1 MKTLF
6 RKAILIFLCMTPV
19 LHAGDLLTNK
29 EIVVRFYTA
38 AFIDKNLDAARVYL
52 SDDYIQHN
60 PSVRS
65 GGQAF
70 LEFARGLRTR
80 NPDSKAVIKRVIA
93 ENDLVVLHILSKPK
107 PDGPEMAIVDIF
119 RVENG
124 KVIEHWDV
132 KQEVPTIESIN
143 GNGFL

>member
-1 MKTLF
+1 MKVLF
-6 RKAILIFLCMTPV
+6 RNVILLFLSLTPV
-19 LHAGDLLTNK
+19 LHAGELLTNK

-38 AFIDKNLDAARVYL
+38 AFIDKNLDAASVYL
-52 SDDYIQHN
+52 SDAYIQHN

-70 LEFARGLRTR
+70 LEFARGLRAR
-80 NPDSKAVIKRVIA
+80 NPDAKAVIKRVIA

-132 KQEVPTIESIN
+132 KQEVPTIESVN
-143 GNGFL
+143 GNAFL